1 MRRNLNVLVVDD
13 EAPARSFLCRQI
25 ESICP
30 SLDVVAEASSAAEAR
45 AYIDEYSPD
54 VVFLDIQ
61 MPNESGIELIE
72 TYPDRDFYVVFAT
85 SYNEYAINALRQR
98 AFDFLLKPIDNDDLI
113 ACARRILMHYYH
125 RRKPGKG
132 ALPPAPRRFEIVT
145 LGKRHFV
152 KHADIQHI
160 EASGSYATL
169 HLVSGRR
176 ITISKNLKKV
186 EGILDD
192 PTFFRIHN
200 SHIVHLNSIH
210 TCNYRT
216 QTITLASGKEIPIA
230 VRKREELKQRMH
242 SLISS

>member
-13 EAPARSFLCRQI
+13 EAPARTFLCRQI
-25 ESICP
+25 EKICP
-30 SLDVVAEASSAAEAR
+30 SLNVVASASSAAEAR
-45 AYIDEYSPD
+45 AYIDGFSPD

-61 MPNESGIELIE
+61 MPYESE
-72 TYPDRDFYVVFAT
+72 DRDFYVVFAT
-85 SYNEYAINALRQR
+85 SFNEYAIKALRQR
-98 AFDFLLKPIDNDDLI
+98 AFDFLLKPIDNDDLK

-125 RRKPGKG
+125 KRKPGQG

-152 KHADIQHI
+152 KHDDIQHI
-160 EASGSYATL
+160 EACGSYATI
-169 HLVSGRR
+169 HLISGRR

-200 SHIVHLNSIH
+200 SHIVRLNSIH
-210 TCNYRT
+210 TCNYRSHS
-216 QTITLASGKEIPIA
+216 ITLESGKEIPMA
-230 VRKREELKQRMH
+230 VRKREELRQRMQI
-242 SLISS
+242 LISS